1 MTYEIEAE
9 EIPEEDIPRES
20 ARFLLQTYHRLDATL
35 KRPMLRDERGVLGL
49 ARCYLFRVLT
59 FVLCDRR
66 YHPGEPVQVDARG
79 IFHAEGGLLPQYVGW
94 LTEIN
99 LPLAALG
106 DDLRIL
112 HISADVFFDCL
123 QNVFDLK
130 EIRKCRTAFDILMQ
144 SLGTSGVRAGATNY
158 LRRHKTMCRAVENWR
173 ENGGAVRD
181 NAVESAVKT
190 MEQRLAELQAV
201 LEENAKA
208 VDANTRTV
216 ANMDR
221 RQKSFFDRLKPAK
234 EKIVALFRQAKE
246 DPYAAVTVGEPRRSQ
261 LIEVI
266 DYTMAH
272 PIVHDG
278 KSRDAFTLSNA
289 VRAVWNMNHRKWET
303 VKGGYE
309 TFEALKGACYGLQQ
323 KQNDPFRYQSP

>member
-1 MTYEIEAE
+1 MMYEIEAE

-20 ARFLLQTYHRLDATL
+20 ARFLLQTYHRLDESL
-35 KRPMLRDERGVLGL
+35 KQPMLRDERAVLGL

-66 YHPGEPVQVDARG
+66 YHPGEPVQIDARK
-79 IFHAEGGLLPQYVGW
+79 IFRAEGSMLPKYIGW

-106 DDLRIL
+106 NDLRIL

-123 QNVFDLK
+123 QNVFDLR

-144 SLGTSGVRAGATNY
+144 SLATPDIRAGAANY
-158 LRRHKTMCRAVENWR
+158 LRRHKTMCRALENWR
-173 ENGGAVRD
+173 ENGGTVGD
-181 NAVESAVKT
+181 NAVESSVKVL
-190 MEQRLAELQAV
+190 EKQIADLQAA
-201 LEENAKA
+201 LEENTKSI
-208 VDANTRTV
+208 DANTRTV

-221 RQKSFFDRLKPAK
+221 RQKKFFTFLAPVQQ
-234 EKIVALFRQAKE
+234 KIAAIFHRKDN
-246 DPYAAVTVGEPRRSQ
+246 DPYAAVTVSEPRRSQ

-266 DYTMAH
+266 DYTMTH

-278 KSRDAFTLSNA
+278 KSRDEFTLSNA
-289 VRAVWNMNHRKWET
+289 ARAVWNLRHKTWEST
-303 VKGGYE
+303 EGGYE
-309 TFEALKGACYGLQQ
+309 TFGALKGACYGLQK
-323 KQNDPFRYQSP
+323 KQNDPFRYRL